1 MIKFTSRGHEIV
13 SSVPFEPGVRLGQLP
28 RETLAQKIQRMLYA
42 RQMDEQDT
50 IRDEADM
57 MEDLNDFSDD
67 TSDQNLL
74 GPSAYEIADDVPD
87 AFSASDYREAKKK
100 KDSPKPT
107 ASGSEPEPSGLAGE

>member
-1 MIKFTSRGHEIV
+1 MIEFSSRGHEIV
-13 SSVPFEPGVRLGQLP
+13 SSIPFEPGVRLGELP

-67 TSDQNLL
+67 EADQNLL
-74 GPSAYEIADDVPD
+74 GPSAYEIGDDVPD
-87 AFSASDYREAKKK
+87 AFSASAYRESKKK
-100 KDSPKPT
+100 KDSPNGGS
-107 ASGSEPEPSGLAGE
+107 SGEPEPSSVAGE